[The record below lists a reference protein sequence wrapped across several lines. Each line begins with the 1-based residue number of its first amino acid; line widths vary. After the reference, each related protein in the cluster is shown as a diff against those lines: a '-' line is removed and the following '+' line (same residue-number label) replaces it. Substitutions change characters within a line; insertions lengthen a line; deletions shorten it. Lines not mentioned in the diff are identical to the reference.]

1 MRFTSRRQ
9 LFFSVVLSLSI
20 VVPEHAAAKDW
31 TSDPVTWWPD
41 PATGLMW
48 TGQLH
53 AKKGLLNKGAMGYD
67 EAAQYCTNLK
77 LGGFTGWRLP
87 TLDEVKAA
95 SQVMRRGGTSQSM
108 FVPALI
114 QPIPPDM
121 PWDLLSRPMALLYF
135 AYYPKGTVLIWTM
148 NEWIWTSTPSP
159 AGPKTDPVNWV
170 ETFAYD
176 KGNSTGEPADP
187 TWNWKKAW
195 AGPQVV
201 CTRPMEPELAQ
212 VAAEAGPVVP
222 IPDVETLKK
231 YIPFNKARLAYQ
243 AGNFQETIDDAK
255 QALQGLPKMY
265 RAYWAMGIAYG
276 RLGEWDE
283 AIANLKTAS
292 ATARKQTREEDAII
306 LESLHWANQGKKAAA
321 KGQTPK
327 DKTPD
332 WFPYPVVPVS
342 TKTFIS
348 VEQQ

>member
-1 MRFTSRRQ
+1 MRFASRRH
-9 LFFSVVLSLSI
+9 LFISVVLSLA
-20 VVPEHAAAKDW
+20 VVAPEYAAAKGW
-31 TSDPVTWWPD
+31 TADPVTWWPD

-53 AKKGLLNKGAMGYD
+53 AKQGLLNKGAMGYD

-95 SQVMRRGGTSQSM
+95 SQVMRQVQTGASM
-108 FVPALI
+108 FLPGLI
-114 QPIPPDM
+114 HPIPPDM
-121 PWDLLSRPMALLYF
+121 PWNNPLMPMSDLYL

-159 AGPKTDPVNWV
+159 AGPNTDPVNWV
-170 ETFAYD
+170 ETFSYD
-176 KGNSTGEPADP
+176 AHNSSGDPADP
-187 TWNWKKAW
+187 TSNWKKAW

-201 CTRPMEPELAQ
+201 CTRPMEPDVAQ

-222 IPDVETLKK
+222 VPDVETLKK

-243 AGNFQETIDDAK
+243 AGNFQETIEDAK

-276 RLGEWDE
+276 RLGQWDQ
-283 AIANLKTAS
+283 AIENLTTAS
-292 ATARKQTREEDAII
+292 KQSGKKEKDAII
-306 LESLHWANQGKKAAA
+306 LESLYWAKQGKKAAA

-327 DKTPD
+327 DKTPE
-332 WFPYPVVPVS
+332 WYPYPVIPVS

-348 VEQQ
+348 VEQ